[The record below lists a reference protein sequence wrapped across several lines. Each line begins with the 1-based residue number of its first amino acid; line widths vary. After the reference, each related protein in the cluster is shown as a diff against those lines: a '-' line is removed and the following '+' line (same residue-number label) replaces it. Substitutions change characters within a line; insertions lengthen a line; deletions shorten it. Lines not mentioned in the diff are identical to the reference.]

1 MTSVFFRIELG
12 HDFVQIS
19 DISQNVEKTF
29 VGDAEVND
37 VRLEVRTLKVAFFL
51 KARKRVG
58 TDRRSVLQFVRKV
71 DSAKM
76 SFQVLNSG
84 KRFGADFAGKAVTR
98 QGLGEGDRTGFRNRS
113 VKTEMEKI
121 VKLDQIFYFYLT
133 FFLPNIYSFSS
144 LSPGF

>member
-19 DISQNVEKTF
+19 GISQNVEKAF
-29 VGDAEVND
+29 VDDAEVND

-84 KRFGADFAGKAVTR
+84 KRLGADFAGKAVTR